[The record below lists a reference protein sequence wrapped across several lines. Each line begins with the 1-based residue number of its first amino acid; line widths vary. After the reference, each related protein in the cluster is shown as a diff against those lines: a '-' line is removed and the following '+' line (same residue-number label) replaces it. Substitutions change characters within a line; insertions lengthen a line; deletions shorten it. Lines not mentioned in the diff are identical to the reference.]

1 MYGEKDDQKPGALK
15 RLAKAKAAKK
25 MSSAS
30 KVGKRLDR
38 LEMMDAPRRPFLQP
52 LKPSYGKGKPG
63 KRIEMK
69 DAPTPREKKI
79 KDLARGSSKPV
90 MPSAK
95 PRLMKKGNK

>member
-1 MYGEKDDQKPGALK
+1 MYGKKDDQKPGALK

-38 LEMMDAPRRPFLQP
+38 LEMENAPRRSFLES
-52 LKPSYGKGKPG
+52 LKPASPKKMPFDKRMGKTATKLPAAKG
-63 KRIEMK
+63 
-69 DAPTPREKKI
+69 A
-79 KDLARGSSKPV
+79 
-90 MPSAK
+90 AK